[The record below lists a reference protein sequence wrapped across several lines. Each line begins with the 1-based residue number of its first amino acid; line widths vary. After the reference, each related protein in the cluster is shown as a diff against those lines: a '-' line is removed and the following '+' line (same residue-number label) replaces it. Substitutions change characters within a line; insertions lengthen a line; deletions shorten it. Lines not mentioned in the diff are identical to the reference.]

1 MDTAYKYYP
10 ETPSALTGDL
20 FSPST
25 ITRLAVF
32 AGGISTRIRDNAR
45 QILPQ
50 ADIPGLLR
58 DLRYTLIEHQYETW
72 IERNE
77 VQPRGLHK
85 PSYTKPQGPPTAP
98 SPPSSPHSPPTQAH
112 KKRKRRSREDN
123 WSRNRRAW
131 KRQRS
136 FWTTITDR
144 PRSSRQ
150 PDPTQRKRQCPSAPD
165 GRHKRSRLG
174 PIDEPGDGEG

>member
-25 ITRLAVF
+25 ITRLAVL

-98 SPPSSPHSPPTQAH
+98 SPPPLTALTTHAGPQEEEATEPRRQLVPQPTGLKA
-112 KKRKRRSREDN
+112 
-123 WSRNRRAW
+123 
-131 KRQRS
+131 
-136 FWTTITDR
+136 
-144 PRSSRQ
+144 
-150 PDPTQRKRQCPSAPD
+150 PTLLLDDCW
-165 GRHKRSRLG
+165 
-174 PIDEPGDGEG
+174 